1 MIASVQLK
9 KTNEVTINLEEQE
22 SIGRKIFAFVPVV
35 LVAVLNKVLYNDYSK
50 MVSKWFRL

>member
-1 MIASVQLK
+1 MIASEQLK